1 MDGGTP
7 NRSFTLK
14 QSKMSNPF
22 DGKFTA
28 FSAILSAKNAES
40 HAASVAAKS
49 GEVFE
54 DKPFSVEYR
63 TVYRVAQVGQS
74 FSQIITYTT
83 TAALGVFAT
92 MHIVPLWWGV
102 WVAVPLGLLFA
113 FGVERVK
120 RLTLAIA
127 SKHLL
132 KYKTFG
138 GVGVVACLVMCVSIA
153 AALLGAK
160 ELPSVVYPKPPRVE
174 DITGVEALTSDLKRV
189 QSDIDRTAGKLA
201 QGANWV
207 AENKTLPRLQRE
219 RAALIEKRTQA
230 AKDAAERADA
240 GKVEAEAERLENIE
254 KMQVYSVAA
263 AIVAEVVFLLCT
275 VFVFYY
281 LFRHFA
287 EQSSEGMAQAANVP
301 QAANVRYSATANLA
315 TNDNRSTTIVE
326 GSSDYGTFP
335 QNVEK
340 KICSWCGTPYIY
352 AHKKQVYCCDKC
364 RIMAWEAR
372 TGAKLKKGN
381 I

>member
-1 MDGGTP
+1 
-7 NRSFTLK
+7 
-14 QSKMSNPF
+14 MSNPF
-22 DGKFTA
+22 DSKFTA
-28 FSAILSAKNAES
+28 FSANLSAKNAES
-40 HAASVAAKS
+40 HAANVSAKS

-74 FSQIITYTT
+74 FSQVITFTT

-92 MHIVPLWWGV
+92 MHVVPLWWGV

-160 ELPSVVYPKPPRVE
+160 ELPNVVYPKSARVV
-174 DITGVEALTSDLKRV
+174 DVSGVEALTSDLKSV
-189 QSDIDRTAGKLA
+189 QADIERTTGKLA

-207 AENKTLPRLQRE
+207 AENRTLPKLQAQ

-230 AKDAAERADA
+230 AQEAAQRADA
-240 GKVEAEAERLENIE
+240 GKVEAETERAQNVE

-281 LFRHFA
+281 LFRHYA
-287 EQSSEGMAQAANVP
+287 EANEGSKAQGPGSGEQVAK
-301 QAANVRYSATANLA
+301 VRYSATANLA
-315 TNDNRSTTIVE
+315 TNDNRTTKVV
-326 GSSDYGTFP
+326 SDSFIENFP
-335 QNVEK
+335 QTVDK
-340 KICSWCGTPYIY
+340 KICGWCETPYIY
-352 AHKKQVYCCDKC
+352 AHKKQVYCCEKC
-364 RIMAWEAR
+364 RISAWEAR

-381 I
+381 L

>member
-1 MDGGTP
+1 
-7 NRSFTLK
+7 
-14 QSKMSNPF
+14 MSNPF
-22 DGKFTA
+22 DGKFKA
-28 FSAILSAKNAES
+28 FSANLSAKNAQS
-40 HAASVAAKS
+40 HAVEVAAKS

-54 DKPFSVEYR
+54 DKPFSVEYK

-74 FSQIITYTT
+74 FSQFITFTT

-92 MHIVPLWWGV
+92 MHVVPLWWGV
-102 WVAVPLGLLFA
+102 WLAVPLGLLFA

-160 ELPSVVYPKPPRVE
+160 ELPNVVYPKPTRVA
-174 DITGVEALTSDLKRV
+174 DVSSVEALTSDLNRV

-219 RAALIEKRTQA
+219 RSALIEKRTQA
-230 AKDAAERADA
+230 AQEAAERADA
-240 GKVEAEAERLENIE
+240 GKVESEAERVENIE
-254 KMQVYSVAA
+254 KMQVYSVATTV
-263 AIVAEVVFLLCT
+263 VAELVFLLCT

-281 LFRHFA
+281 LFRHYA
-287 EQSSEGMAQAANVP
+287 EGSEAQAHPVP
-301 QAANVRYSATANLA
+301 QAAKNVRYSVAANLA
-315 TNDNRSTTIVE
+315 SNDNRLTTIVQDARKPE
-326 GSSDYGTFP
+326 
-335 QNVEK
+335 NVENK
-340 KICSWCGTPYIY
+340 TSGKVCVWCSTPYIY
-352 AHKKQVYCCDKC
+352 AHKKQLYCCEKC
-364 RIMAWEAR
+364 RIEAWEAR

>member
-1 MDGGTP
+1 
-7 NRSFTLK
+7 
-14 QSKMSNPF
+14 MSNPF

-28 FSAILSAKNAES
+28 FSAVLSAKNAES
-40 HAASVAAKS
+40 HAANVAAKS

-63 TVYRVAQVGQS
+63 TVYQVAQVGQS
-74 FSQIITYTT
+74 FSQLITFTT

-92 MHIVPLWWGV
+92 MHVVPLWWGV
-102 WVAVPLGLLFA
+102 WLAVPLGLLFA

-132 KYKTFG
+132 KYKSFG
-138 GVGVVACLVMCVSIA
+138 GVGVVACLVMCVSIV
-153 AALLGAK
+153 AALLGAN
-160 ELPSVVYPKPPRVE
+160 ELPGVVYPKSARVE
-174 DITGVEALTSDLKRV
+174 NVASVEALTSDLNRV
-189 QSDIDRTAGKLA
+189 QSDIDRTTGKLA
-201 QGANWV
+201 QGSNWV

-230 AKDAAERADA
+230 AKEAAERADA
-240 GKVEAEAERLENIE
+240 GKVEAEADRLENIE
-254 KMQVYSVAA
+254 KMQVYSVST

-281 LFRHFA
+281 LFRHYA
-287 EQSSEGMAQAANVP
+287 EANEASEATAQPVP
-301 QAANVRYSATANLA
+301 QAAKSVRYSATANLA
-315 TNDNRSTTIVE
+315 SNDNRLTTIVE
-326 GSSDYGTFP
+326 DGRGSSFSSFSP

-340 KICSWCGTPYIY
+340 NICNFCKTPYIY
-352 AHKKQVYCCDKC
+352 AHKKQLYCCNQC
-364 RIMAWEAR
+364 RISAWEAR

-381 I
+381 N

>member
-1 MDGGTP
+1 
-7 NRSFTLK
+7 
-14 QSKMSNPF
+14 MSNPF
-22 DGKFTA
+22 DSKFTA
-28 FSAILSAKNAES
+28 FSTNLSAKNAES

-63 TVYRVAQVGQS
+63 TVYQVAQVGQS
-74 FSQIITYTT
+74 FSQIITFTT

-92 MHIVPLWWGV
+92 MHVVPLAWGV

-160 ELPSVVYPKPPRVE
+160 ELPNVVYPKAARVV
-174 DITGVEALTSDLKRV
+174 DASGVEALTSDLNRV

-230 AKDAAERADA
+230 AQEAAERADA

-254 KMQVYSVAA
+254 KMQVYSVAS
-263 AIVAEVVFLLCT
+263 AIVAEVVFLFCT
-275 VFVFYY
+275 IFLFYY
-281 LFRHFA
+281 LFRFYA
-287 EQSSEGMAQAANVP
+287 EANDGSDKKALQFNAPSYTSLHSTAANL
-301 QAANVRYSATANLA
+301 SS
-315 TNDNRSTTIVE
+315 NDNRLTTIVE
-326 GSSDYGTFP
+326 DGRGP
-335 QNVEK
+335 ENVEK
-340 KICSWCGTPYIY
+340 KICGWCGTPYIY
-352 AHKKQVYCCDKC
+352 AHKKQVYCCEKC
-364 RIMAWEAR
+364 RVDAWEAR
-372 TGAKLKKGN
+372 TGAKLKRGN

>member
-1 MDGGTP
+1 
-7 NRSFTLK
+7 
-14 QSKMSNPF
+14 MSNPF
-22 DGKFTA
+22 DGKFKA
-28 FSAILSAKNAES
+28 FSANLSTQNAQS

-63 TVYRVAQVGQS
+63 TVYQVAQVGQS
-74 FSQIITYTT
+74 FSQIVTFAT

-92 MHIVPLWWGV
+92 MHVVPLAWGV

-132 KYKTFG
+132 KYKQFG

-160 ELPSVVYPKPPRVE
+160 ELPNVVYPKPTRVA
-174 DITGVEALTSDLKRV
+174 DVSSVEALTSDLKRV
-189 QSDIDRTAGKLA
+189 QSDIERTTGKLA

-230 AKDAAERADA
+230 AKEAAERADA

-263 AIVAEVVFLLCT
+263 AIVAELVFLLCT
-275 VFVFYY
+275 VFIFYY

-287 EQSSEGMAQAANVP
+287 EASEGNKRDPLQGETAAP
-301 QAANVRYSATANLA
+301 NVRYSATANLA
-315 TNDNRSTTIVE
+315 ANDNRLTTIVE
-326 GSSDYGTFP
+326 DGRPAG
-335 QNVEK
+335 NVENK
-340 KICSWCGTPYIY
+340 TSQKVCAWCETSYIY
-352 AHKKQVYCCDKC
+352 AHKKQLYCCEKC
-364 RIMAWEAR
+364 RIEAWEAR

>member
-1 MDGGTP
+1 
-7 NRSFTLK
+7 
-14 QSKMSNPF
+14 MSNPF

-28 FSAILSAKNAES
+28 FSAKLTAKNEES
-40 HAASVAAKS
+40 HAANVAAKS

-74 FSQIITYTT
+74 FSQVITFTT

-92 MHIVPLWWGV
+92 MHVVPLWWGV

-120 RLTLAIA
+120 RLALAIA

-160 ELPSVVYPKPPRVE
+160 ELPTVVYPKPTRVT
-174 DITGVEALTSDLKRV
+174 DVSSVEALTSDLNRV
-189 QSDIDRTAGKLA
+189 QADIEGITGKLA
-201 QGANWV
+201 QGENWV
-207 AENKTLPRLQRE
+207 AENRTLPRLQRE
-219 RAALIEKRTQA
+219 RAALQEKRTQA
-230 AKDAAERADA
+230 AKEAAERADA
-240 GKVEAEAERLENIE
+240 GKVEAEAERVENIE
-254 KMQVYSVAA
+254 KMQVYSVSA
-263 AIVAEVVFLLCT
+263 AIVAELVFLLCT

-281 LFRHFA
+281 LFRHYA
-287 EQSSEGMAQAANVP
+287 EANEGSEAQGQARPASS
-301 QAANVRYSATANLA
+301 VRYSATANLA
-315 TNDNRSTTIVE
+315 ANDNRLTKIV
-326 GSSDYGTFP
+326 SANVP
-335 QNVEK
+335 QTVDK
-340 KICSWCGTPYIY
+340 KNCVWCKTPYIY
-352 AHKKQVYCCDKC
+352 AHKKQLYCCDKC
-364 RIMAWEAR
+364 RIEAWEAR

>member
-1 MDGGTP
+1 
-7 NRSFTLK
+7 
-14 QSKMSNPF
+14 MSNPF
-22 DGKFTA
+22 EGKFKA

-254 KMQVYSVAA
+254 KMQVYSIAA

-381 I
+381 N

>member
-1 MDGGTP
+1 MQLSTAAPQID
-7 NRSFTLK
+7 SSLLK

-28 FSAILSAKNAES
+28 FSSKLTAKNAES
-40 HAASVAAKS
+40 HAATVAAKS

-74 FSQIITYTT
+74 FSQVITFTT

-92 MHIVPLWWGV
+92 MHVVPLWWGV

-138 GVGVVACLVMCVSIA
+138 GVGVAACLVMCVSIA

-160 ELPSVVYPKPPRVE
+160 ELPSVVYPKPARVT
-174 DITGVEALTSDLKRV
+174 DVSTVEALTSDLNRV
-189 QSDIDRTAGKLA
+189 QADIEATTGKLA
-201 QGANWV
+201 QGENWV
-207 AENKTLPRLQRE
+207 AENRTLPRLQRE
-219 RAALIEKRTQA
+219 RAALQEKRTAA
-230 AKDAAERADA
+230 AKEAAERADA
-240 GKVEAEAERLENIE
+240 GKVEAEAERVENIE
-254 KMQVYSVAA
+254 KMQVYSVSA
-263 AIVAEVVFLLCT
+263 AIVAELVFLLCT

-281 LFRHFA
+281 LFRHYA
-287 EQSSEGMAQAANVP
+287 EANEGSEAQGQVRAASS
-301 QAANVRYSATANLA
+301 VRYSATANLA
-315 TNDNRSTTIVE
+315 TNDNRFTKIV
-326 GSSDYGTFP
+326 SANVP
-335 QNVEK
+335 QTVDK
-340 KICSWCGTPYIY
+340 KNCAWCETPYIY
-352 AHKKQVYCCDKC
+352 AHKKQLYCCDKC
-364 RIMAWEAR
+364 RIDAWEAR

-381 I
+381 V

>member
-1 MDGGTP
+1 
-7 NRSFTLK
+7 
-14 QSKMSNPF
+14 MSNPF
-22 DGKFTA
+22 DSKFTA
-28 FSAILSAKNAES
+28 FSANLSAKNAES
-40 HAASVAAKS
+40 HAANVAAKS

-74 FSQIITYTT
+74 FSQIITFTT

-92 MHIVPLWWGV
+92 MHVVPLWWGV

-160 ELPSVVYPKPPRVE
+160 ELPGVVYPKPGRVT
-174 DITGVEALTSDLKRV
+174 DVASVEALTSDLKRV
-189 QSDIDRTAGKLA
+189 QTDIERTTANLA
-201 QGANWV
+201 KGANWV
-207 AENKTLPRLQRE
+207 AENRTLPRLQKE
-219 RAALIEKRTQA
+219 RAALIEKRTSA
-230 AKDAAERADA
+230 EKEAAERADA

-254 KMQVYSVAA
+254 KMQVYSVATTV
-263 AIVAEVVFLLCT
+263 VAELVFLLCT
-275 VFVFYY
+275 VFLFYY
-281 LFRHFA
+281 LFRHYA
-287 EQSSEGMAQAANVP
+287 EANEGRETLTTSGEVTAQG
-301 QAANVRYSATANLA
+301 VRYAATANLA
-315 TNDNRSTTIVE
+315 ANDNRLTTIVKDARKPE
-326 GSSDYGTFP
+326 
-335 QNVEK
+335 NVEK
-340 KICSWCGTPYIY
+340 ITSQKVCGWCKTSYIY
-352 AHKKQVYCCDKC
+352 AHKKQLYCCEKC
-364 RIMAWEAR
+364 RIEAWEAR